1 MALSRPR
8 VFAPS
13 STFGCV
19 WSTIVS
25 IRVDCGSADYA
36 AMVEALLAAQAAALG
51 LMAPSL
57 GVHLRRGDACVH
69 SEWDPAFRP
78 PCSPLSMY
86 VDAAVVMVQ
95 RYNPASVFVSCDD
108 PSAASEFEVALR
120 GAGIHISI
128 ITAGVG
134 DIYQGRSLLEDRV
147 GWENVESADVAWTT
161 LRDIFM
167 LARSEFFVVNF
178 ASQLSRVAFELAV
191 ARRSGLLPPYISV
204 DGFPWCDAPCQ
215 FGRTRQRVVS
225 EAISS
230 HASFAASLC

>member
-57 GVHLRRGDACVH
+57 GVHLGRGDACVH

-134 DIYQGRSLLEDRV
+134 DIYQGRSLLEDCV

-191 ARRSGLLPPYISV
+191 ARRSGTRPLSEKLGVDVALRLPR
-204 DGFPWCDAPCQ
+204 
-215 FGRTRQRVVS
+215 GRT
-225 EAISS
+225 AWL
-230 HASFAASLC
+230 AAPLHKIQDLHG